1 MEGFIGVTQL
11 QAAESDLVKADEHQ
25 TIKADYEH
33 VGVDIVNPLILHAEL
48 GSLDQVKKLLDEG
61 QLVDQE
67 DDEGHTP
74 LIAAVTADKGNVVD
88 YLLQAGCDV
97 DYRNK
102 EGNTALMFA
111 VTSTNEGMVQR
122 LINAGACVSCKNNCN
137 DSPLILACCK
147 GYLKIAKYLLEAG
160 ASVSLPGRDGDAPII
175 CASRHGHTHIA
186 KFLLSNGAKIDV
198 ENSFGDTALLC
209 AAQYKRASTVN
220 YLLRHGADVNHRNNM
235 LETALIQAV
244 SKSSLGICK
253 DLVKAGAEVN
263 AVDSHGNTAL
273 IYAARF
279 DLVEIMKFLIESGA
293 NLNQINVHNKT
304 ALWFAVCHSVMS
316 FSPCLHLLL
325 SSGVH
330 IGFELHQATSV
341 GLLHVVHELLSHG
354 GLPHLVCVSTFN
366 IRSLPPHIQQLSPLS
381 VALLTKRLDIA
392 RYFIDIDF
400 LTDYDVQCLPNDQKL
415 KQFLKANG
423 KDESLRLLESSF
435 SQPWTLESWCLLA
448 ISRAV
453 GYDHVTRTRRVRDT
467 GLPAVFQRRLL
478 RGLACVWLGQPPNPD
493 MCALNLTISEC
504 NKMLHH

>member
-25 TIKADYEH
+25 TMKADYEH
-33 VGVDIVNPLILHAEL
+33 VGMDIVNPLILHAGS
-48 GSLDQVKKLLDEG
+48 GSLDQVKKLLDDG
-61 QLVDQE
+61 QLADLE
-67 DDEGHTP
+67 DDEGNTP
-74 LIAAVTADKGNVVD
+74 LIAAVIAGQGHVVE
-88 YLLQAGCDV
+88 YLLQNGCDV
-97 DYRNK
+97 DHRNK

-111 VTSTNEGMVQR
+111 VTGANESMVQR
-122 LINAGACVSCKNNCN
+122 IINAGANVASKNNSS

-160 ASVSLPGRDGDAPII
+160 ASVSLLGRDGDAPIV
-175 CASRHGHTHIA
+175 CASRHGHTHIVR
-186 KFLLSNGAKIDV
+186 FLLNNGAKIDA
-198 ENSFGDTALLC
+198 ENSYGDTALLC
-209 AAQYKRASTVN
+209 AAQYKRSSTVT

-253 DLVKAGAEVN
+253 DLVKSGAEVN

-273 IYAARF
+273 INSARF
-279 DLVEIMKFLIESGA
+279 DLVEIMRFLIQSGA

-304 ALWFAVCHSVMS
+304 ALWFAVCHSVVS
-316 FSPCLHLLL
+316 FSPCLQLLL

-341 GLLHVVHELLSHG
+341 GLLHVVQELLSHG
-354 GLPHLVCVSTFN
+354 ALPHLVCVSTFN
-366 IRSLPPHIQQLSPLS
+366 IRSLPPHIHQLSPLS
-381 VALLTKRLDIA
+381 VALLTKRLDIG
-392 RYFIDIDF
+392 RYFIDSDF
-400 LTDYDVQCLPNDQKL
+400 LTDYDVQSLPNDQKL

-453 GYDHVTRTRRVRDT
+453 GYDHVTRTHRVKET

-478 RGLACVWLGQPPNPD
+478 RGLASVGDQPSPD
-493 MCALNLTISEC
+493 LCALNLKISEC